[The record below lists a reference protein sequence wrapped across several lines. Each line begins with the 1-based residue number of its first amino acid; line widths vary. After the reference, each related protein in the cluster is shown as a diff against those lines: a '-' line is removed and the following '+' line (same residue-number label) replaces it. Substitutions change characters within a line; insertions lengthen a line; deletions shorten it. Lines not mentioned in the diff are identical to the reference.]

1 MQINMARS
9 CILFLVVLTL
19 LQSCNQPTQENKS
32 TSAIF
37 NRDSLAQHIIVLA
50 SDSFQGRKPFSL
62 GETRTLA
69 YLENQF
75 RDLGIEPGNGTSYLQ
90 DVPMVQI
97 SLNADSLMK
106 VESPKGSF
114 VLHHTE
120 DYVMSTQYT
129 DSVVS
134 LDKDELV
141 FAGYGVVAP

>member
-1 MQINMARS
+1 MKNIS
-9 CILFLVVLTL
+9 LFVIIYF
-19 LQSCNQPTQENKS
+19 LQSCNPATQDKKVS
-32 TSAIF
+32 VSPF

-106 VESPKGSF
+106 VESPKGS
-114 VLHHTE
+114 
-120 DYVMSTQYT
+120 
-129 DSVVS
+129 
-134 LDKDELV
+134 
-141 FAGYGVVAP
+141 